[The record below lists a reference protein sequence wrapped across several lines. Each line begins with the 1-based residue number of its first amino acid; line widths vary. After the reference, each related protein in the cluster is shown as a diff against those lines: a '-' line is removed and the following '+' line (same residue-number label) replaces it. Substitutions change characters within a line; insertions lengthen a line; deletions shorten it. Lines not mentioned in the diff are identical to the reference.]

1 MSLPANA
8 HVDVVEF
15 DDLLSSAS
23 VSAAQGD
30 TDGRIAARKHVL
42 DLYTNDLLTDFPP
55 TDHVDAE
62 RSRYRRSAA
71 AAAAALASD
80 YQALG
85 ESDLAMK
92 AARRSV
98 ELNPE
103 DETSW
108 LIIADLHDAVGDHVA
123 AEHIRR
129 EHAQIQAEL
138 GA

>member
-1 MSLPANA
+1 
-8 HVDVVEF
+8 
-15 DDLLSSAS
+15 LLSKAS

-30 TDGRIAARKHVL
+30 TDGRIAAREQVL
-42 DLYTNDLLTDFPP
+42 SLYTGDLLTDFPFNE
-55 TDHVDAE
+55 HVDAE

-80 YQALG
+80 YQTLG
-85 ESDLAMK
+85 ESDRAMK

-108 LIIADLHDAVGDHVA
+108 LIIAELHD
-123 AEHIRR
+123 
-129 EHAQIQAEL
+129 
-138 GA
+138 